1 MNAVVSLCGCTASF
15 VSPEGLVVTNHH
27 GARGAS
33 QLNST
38 PEDNLL
44 EKGFIAADRAAE
56 RSAGPGARVLVTV
69 AFDKVTDRIL
79 ADARGKTGRAY
90 YDAVDV
96 AEKALVAEC
105 EADEGYRCSAADRY
119 YRTDFYLVKQTQI
132 EKATGRERMG

>member
-1 MNAVVSLCGCTASF
+1 MIDVCFVLFKQKTAYEMRISDWSQTCALPI
-15 VSPEGLVVTNHH
+15 SPEV
-27 GARGAS
+27 
-33 QLNST
+33 
-38 PEDNLL
+38 NLL

-96 AEKALVAEC
+96 AEKALESGRA
-105 EADEGYRCSAADRY
+105 S
-119 YRTDFYLVKQTQI
+119 F
-132 EKATGRERMG
+132 RERVWQYG